1 MPLDPRGELGI
12 DRIGESRNL
21 AVTFQKDDIS
31 LDDLRVVLERCVEHL
46 GEELLAALD
55 LILGELDVFV
65 LHSLEEWLEI
75 LRDRLLG
82 MLDRVQQPS
91 ALLDVG
97 SNLQQLDGPPSQHV
111 EGLEMR
117 LGGPNCLPLPG
128 AAGQDEQAEKEPQSH
143 AAHADY
149 SSRRASPAQLKLAP
163 MALIE
168 FRGVK
173 KAFGPKQVYRDLNL
187 EIQEGEVLTIIGGSG
202 QGKSVMLKM
211 LIGLLDI
218 DDGEIFFDGALISG
232 ISEAEYAPVRRRVAM
247 LFQAGALFD
256 SLTTK
261 ENVAYGLREQLSL
274 TELEIS
280 ERVRESLTYVGLPGT
295 EETWPADM
303 SAGMKKRV
311 SLARALAIRPEV
323 LLYDEPTTGL
333 DPINVTRIADL
344 IEYLNGTL
352 DVTSVVVTHDMDTA
366 LAISDRI
373 AMIQDGYVIFSG
385 TPDELRASTDPR
397 VVDFIEGNAPVDE
410 DTETLLRS
418 AG

>member
-1 MPLDPRGELGI
+1 M
-12 DRIGESRNL
+12 
-21 AVTFQKDDIS
+21 S
-31 LDDLRVVLERCVEHL
+31 L
-46 GEELLAALD
+46 
-55 LILGELDVFV
+55 I
-65 LHSLEEWLEI
+65 
-75 LRDRLLG
+75 
-82 MLDRVQQPS
+82 Q
-91 ALLDVG
+91 
-97 SNLQQLDGPPSQHV
+97 
-111 EGLEMR
+111 
-117 LGGPNCLPLPG
+117 
-128 AAGQDEQAEKEPQSH
+128 
-143 AAHADY
+143 
-149 SSRRASPAQLKLAP
+149 
-163 MALIE
+163 

-187 EIQEGEVLTIIGGSG
+187 DIREREVITIIGGSG

-218 DDGEIFFDGALISG
+218 DGGEISFDGQRISG
-232 ISEAEYAPVRRRVAM
+232 ITEAEYAPVRRRIAM

-256 SLTTK
+256 SLSTK
-261 ENVAYGLREQLSL
+261 ENVAYGLREQLDMS
-274 TELEIS
+274 EKEIS

-344 IEYLNGTL
+344 IEYLNETL

-385 TPDELRASTDPR
+385 TPDELVASEDPR
-397 VVDFIEGNAPVDE
+397 VRDFFEGNAPVDE
-410 DTETLLRS
+410 DTETLLKS